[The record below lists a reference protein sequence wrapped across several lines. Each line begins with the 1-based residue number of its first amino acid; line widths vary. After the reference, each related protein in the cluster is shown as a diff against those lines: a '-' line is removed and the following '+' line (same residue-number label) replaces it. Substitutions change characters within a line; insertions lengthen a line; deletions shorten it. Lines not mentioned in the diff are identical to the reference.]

1 MEKFGKLAKS
11 ILGEE
16 FKLQVLHS
24 RAGFYIGTRNEDNA
38 PVSRESAEYFQDE
51 KQANGALIS
60 ENWTQRLDIL
70 S

>member
-16 FKLQVLHS
+16 FKLRVLHS
-24 RAGFYIGTRNEDNA
+24 PAGFYIGTENQGGVT
-38 PVSRESAEYFQDE
+38 VSRGSEAYFQDE
-51 KQANGALIS
+51 EQATKAIESGEWI
-60 ENWTQRLDIL
+60 QRPSIL